1 MNTKTTFSG
10 VIATVL
16 ILLMSVTASNAAF
29 VQSIKDGDWKD
40 ETIWSN
46 GLVPAHTDQ
55 VTVRH
60 RVIHT
65 STLEIAT
72 SGSVEVA
79 SGGHL
84 TVKNDIDN
92 NGSFVCNDSVVA
104 GGLRN
109 NGSLE
114 NNSVM
119 SFSGRVDN
127 YPGATLSNYGIINI
141 QGDLWNRGT
150 FYTTGSVYMQGTL
163 KNDATV
169 VSPAGSHGYFEVCG
183 NAEHNNGAI
192 VSGLNLLCLKCGGH
206 YLDEPG
212 STGDFTLTCAPF
224 AAIISSFTAQSIG
237 NNIVTL
243 AWTTESES
251 NSDWF
256 VIERSVATDGINCKI
271 GKCGAP
277 RAFVELGRVK
287 ASGTSVS
294 ALNYHFEDQKPLPG
308 LNYYR
313 LRMIDKNGAES
324 YSAVVD
330 VVVEGQGVKLLAY
343 PNPNNSIL
351 HIHATGY
358 PGQTAVITLYS
369 VDGKRVWERTVELGQ
384 APYKYDMQ
392 VCDFASGVYLLK
404 LKQGSNEE
412 VRKLIFEK

>member
-1 MNTKTTFSG
+1 MKTKTTFSG
-10 VIATVL
+10 IVAAFLMVLMTV
-16 ILLMSVTASNAAF
+16 SAANAAF
-29 VQSIKDGDWKD
+29 VQSIKDGTWND

-46 GLVPAHTDQ
+46 GLVPANSDQ
-55 VTVRH
+55 VTIRH
-60 RVIHT
+60 RVYHPN
-65 STLEIAT
+65 TLEIAL

-79 SGGHL
+79 VGGHL
-84 TVKNDIDN
+84 TVKTDIDN
-92 NGSFVCNDSVVA
+92 NGSFICNDSVVA

-119 SFSGRVDN
+119 TFSGRLDN
-127 YPGATLSNYGIINI
+127 YSGATLSNFGTINI

-150 FYTTGSVYMQGTL
+150 FYTTGSVFMQGVL
-163 KNDATV
+163 KNDGVV

-192 VSGLNLLCLKCGGH
+192 VSGSNLLCLKCGGN
-206 YLDEPG
+206 YLKEPG
-212 STGDFTLTCAPF
+212 RTGDFTLTCAPF
-224 AAIISSFTAQSIG
+224 AAIISSFTAESIG
-237 NNIVTL
+237 NNIVNL

-256 VIERSVATDGINCKI
+256 VIERSMATDGISCKI

-277 RAFVELGRVK
+277 RDFLELGRVK
-287 ASGTSVS
+287 AAGTSAS
-294 ALNYHFEDQKPLPG
+294 MLNYRFEDQKPLPG

-313 LRMIDKNGAES
+313 LRMIDQNGAES

-330 VVVEGQGVKLLAY
+330 VVVEGQGLKLLAY

-358 PGQTAVITLYS
+358 PGQTAVLTLYS

-392 VCDFASGVYLLK
+392 VCDFSSGVYLLK
-404 LKQGSNEE
+404 LKQGNQEE

>member
-1 MNTKTTFSG
+1 MKTKTTFSW
-10 VIATVL
+10 IFAA
-16 ILLMSVTASNAAF
+16 LLLLAMSFSSANAAF
-29 VQSIKDGDWKD
+29 VQSIKDGTWND
-40 ETIWSN
+40 ETVWST
-46 GLVPAHTDQ
+46 GLVPASSDQ
-55 VTVRH
+55 VTIRH
-60 RVIHT
+60 RISHPN
-65 STLEIAT
+65 TLEIGT

-79 SGGHL
+79 AGGHL

-109 NGSLE
+109 NGALD
-114 NNSVM
+114 NNAVM

-127 YPGATLSNYGIINI
+127 YPGATLSNYGIMNI
-141 QGDLWNRGT
+141 KGDLWNRGT
-150 FYTTGSVYMQGTL
+150 IFITGSVYMQGTL
-163 KNDATV
+163 KNDGSV

-183 NAEHNNGAI
+183 NAQHNSGAI
-192 VSGLNLLCLKCGGH
+192 VSGLNLLCLKCGGL
-206 YLDEPG
+206 YLDQPG

-224 AAIISSFTAQSIG
+224 AAIISSFTAESMG
-237 NNIVTL
+237 NNIVSL

-277 RAFVELGRVK
+277 RAFLELGRVK
-287 ASGTSVS
+287 AAGMSASV
-294 ALNYHFEDQKPLPG
+294 LNYHFEDQKPLPG

-313 LRMIDKNGAES
+313 LRMIDKNGAET

-404 LKQGSNEE
+404 LKQGNQEE